1 MINDVMASGALA
13 IQNGVKK
20 IDASANEIARANVQQ
35 SATTSEAAVGGRSVS
50 DRPVA
55 QPSTA
60 ESLMAQSQG
69 LYEVQAGVRV
79 VETADQSI
87 GTLIEERV

>member
-20 IDASANEIARANVQQ
+20 IDTSASDIARANAQQ
-35 SATTSEAAVGGRSVS
+35 TPATTEVAVGGSSVS
-50 DRPVA
+50 DRPVT
-55 QPSTA
+55 QPSTV

-79 VETADQSI
+79 VETANVAI
-87 GTLIEERV
+87 GSLIEERV